1 MKLCTFITP
10 PKTLLA
16 VSGGKTV
23 LRVKVGSSIFEGCPL
38 LSRDVKELY
47 NAHDTAVK
55 LPTVIKAG
63 AVASEAAER
72 LWPIAK
78 LPEPGEL
85 EPCDQLHPNCCDA
98 LGYFMQLNQKI
109 VTTAAFVQ
117 PDAITCFSQ
126 PSSSTIITAS
136 AFKGCVNLLM
146 VTFSENLKI
155 IGDKAFAECKSLRAL
170 YFPGSLREIGD
181 SAFEGCLNLSSL
193 HCQPSKKKA
202 MQYFGVNVFKGCDAL
217 PPAAKH
223 GWEDGHVVPADFY
236 SCNADAKGV
245 SAYLKD
251 SGSVLKAA
259 AFKGLALKSIVIP
272 GCVTSIK
279 TAAFQNCLH
288 LKRVQFPPHLK
299 TIGVGA
305 FADCKSL
312 VEATLPG
319 SVEHIK
325 DSAFAG
331 CSSLSTLV
339 ILRRT
344 IKKHHGRN
352 TPSSGGCGCSS
363 DNVECGGA
371 CGASPFSGD
380 GDDVFGPLGSGGAA
394 VISTTAFQEC
404 SGLRVVS
411 VPDAVVESLGHPFQ
425 YAAALQ
431 SLPFQAR
438 CCAYQLQLDTYFWNS
453 KLHRNLQQTKSNC
466 KLALEQVDWVKSLL
480 IIWSR
485 MVALKCYA
493 TGGLQHIQGGS
504 HGKQPSL
511 LPALPN
517 GICVLILTFV
527 DTSML
532 GCA

>member
-1 MKLCTFITP
+1 MTPRSTSHLHPLIVSSLFSSFVCIEGLKLCTFITP

-23 LRVKVGSSIFEGCPL
+23 LRVKVGGSIFEGCPL
-38 LSRDVKELY
+38 LSRDVRELY

-223 GWEDGHVVPADFY
+223 GWEDGHVDE
-236 SCNADAKGV
+236 DH
-245 SAYLKD
+245 LRMD
-251 SGSVLKAA
+251 HDRH
-259 AFKGLALKSIVIP
+259 
-272 GCVTSIK
+272 
-279 TAAFQNCLH
+279 LH
-288 LKRVQFPPHLK
+288 LDAH
-299 TIGVGA
+299 
-305 FADCKSL
+305 
-312 VEATLPG
+312 
-319 SVEHIK
+319 
-325 DSAFAG
+325 
-331 CSSLSTLV
+331 CS
-339 ILRRT
+339 
-344 IKKHHGRN
+344 
-352 TPSSGGCGCSS
+352 P
-363 DNVECGGA
+363 
-371 CGASPFSGD
+371 
-380 GDDVFGPLGSGGAA
+380 
-394 VISTTAFQEC
+394 
-404 SGLRVVS
+404 
-411 VPDAVVESLGHPFQ
+411 
-425 YAAALQ
+425 
-431 SLPFQAR
+431 
-438 CCAYQLQLDTYFWNS
+438 
-453 KLHRNLQQTKSNC
+453 
-466 KLALEQVDWVKSLL
+466 
-480 IIWSR
+480 
-485 MVALKCYA
+485 
-493 TGGLQHIQGGS
+493 
-504 HGKQPSL
+504 L
-511 LPALPN
+511 LPQTP
-517 GICVLILTFV
+517 VQLT
-527 DTSML
+527 T
-532 GCA
+532 GHWAGART